1 MLVAAVRRR
10 PAGLLTRALCAAAAE
25 RITQR
30 KNAFLILGLEENATP
45 RQIKMRYYELAKRTH
60 PDVLAREAREAEAAR
75 AADVQ
80 AKTSHF
86 DVGVIE
92 EDFSKRV
99 TSVPF
104 IEVQKAYDFLM
115 AADGEAPKRPAAR
128 PGGQHQRERTL
139 GEVLCDKL
147 RDEPEAYAEL
157 WEEIVRDKMRVTENM
172 LDALFRAAKRVG
184 KRGDEA
190 AQLAAARSGQRI
202 IIDGTYAGVLTIDT
216 RCSAYVSL
224 LSWCMEHEEAL
235 GDLALE
241 IVEQINDEDR
251 AHSPAVMAAIGAV
264 FCSGTRSPY

>member
-1 MLVAAVRRR
+1 M
-10 PAGLLTRALCAAAAE
+10 
-25 RITQR
+25 
-30 KNAFLILGLEENATP
+30 
-45 RQIKMRYYELAKRTH
+45 
-60 PDVLAREAREAEAAR
+60 
-75 AADVQ
+75 
-80 AKTSHF
+80 
-86 DVGVIE
+86 
-92 EDFSKRV
+92 
-99 TSVPF
+99 
-104 IEVQKAYDFLM
+104 
-115 AADGEAPKRPAAR
+115 
-128 PGGQHQRERTL
+128 
-139 GEVLCDKL
+139 
-147 RDEPEAYAEL
+147 
-157 WEEIVRDKMRVTENM
+157 RDKMRVTENM

-264 FCSGTRSPY
+264 FCRGTRSPASVTILESPPSCRAPKRGPAVAVPGGALDARRRRHDARRALSRARADLREDLESANL